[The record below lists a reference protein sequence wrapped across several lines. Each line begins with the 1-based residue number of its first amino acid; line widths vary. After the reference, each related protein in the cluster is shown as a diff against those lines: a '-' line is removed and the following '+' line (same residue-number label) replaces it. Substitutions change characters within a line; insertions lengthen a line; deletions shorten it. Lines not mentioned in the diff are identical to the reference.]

1 MKKVITLCL
10 IAAAVAAHGETW
22 YIDAAAA
29 KAHATA
35 KNKPF
40 AVPSVWTNAAGEK
53 ASTLLATDTLIVMD
67 GVQLNYSG
75 DMAAP
80 APLHLGAAGDGP
92 VAVLH
97 QSSGTLTADLFWH
110 NGQIETQQY
119 NKNGGISGTVTVDGS
134 EQGAAHVWC
143 YNKVQKTATYDMSWG
158 LSASLSGDAQQVV
171 QFLYAPGSITSEP
184 VPVQQLP
191 VTGDNVEWLGQ
202 FTVSS
207 YANFILG
214 HANAAGPA
222 SVPRTDAIVL
232 GDHARFAVPVGVTPN
247 AARGISITGTDVRFL
262 TQTYPYALSG
272 CGDCTDYTLNMPISG
287 MAGFAKTGSGRVAL
301 GGAYTAGEI
310 VVEEGTLEILGMA
323 SVAAA
328 TPILVK
334 SGAHLVSHISL
345 SKTALTVEEGGSF
358 ERVIDPFVVS
368 FDSEQ
373 MTTTPCVL
381 PDDIV
386 ELAQTIPFALSESIP
401 LPQHDAHKL
410 AVFTYDGADTLTP
423 QMFVNETDKTCGLP
437 KDEITVEGSV
447 GAQTVYLNTR
457 PVIVSRAK
465 IPSQTGVNINGTA
478 ETWSDMTTVHL
489 GADYLLTN
497 GWVTYNG
504 SANIP
509 FAGDSLTIAG
519 EDVNSKASVNLF
531 ETSTGE
537 AIVLYPPFTTVQS
550 NSGGRHHV
558 YDGKFFL
565 AGIYDSID
573 GFTFETTYQDPA
585 RQETGNY
592 RGSAELRADLT
603 GEGALFV
610 KANRVIGL
618 SCLTGDNGSY
628 RGRIVVTGHKNDMDN
643 GLFME
648 FGAAVNLGGELD
660 ELHMDALSLAQHAFL
675 YPTTNVTLSA
685 DVNRGMTVDNAGVF
699 CPDGVALTTYW
710 PLRLAGEFCKQGR
723 GTLRL
728 GGAIS
733 YGADGTESSGAMRV
747 TDGTLGVLSDAA
759 VAGLAITF
767 SNDVCLAVGPSLSR
781 GLTVAPVVQDAPD
794 GSGGRIRLTIDS
806 AAAMDA
812 KPDRIETVVATLPQG
827 SPDLTASVGAVERV
841 RGYGVPQLVKR
852 TVEIDSVTYDQY
864 VLEAVR
870 QGLILIFR

>member
-10 IAAAVAAHGETW
+10 IAAAIAAHGETW

-29 KAHATA
+29 NTHATA
-35 KNKPF
+35 KSKPF
-40 AVPSVWTNAAGEK
+40 SVPSVWTNAAGEK
-53 ASTLLATDTLIVMD
+53 ASALLATDTLIVMD

-75 DMAAP
+75 NMAAP
-80 APLHLGAAGDGP
+80 APLHLGTAGNG
-92 VAVLH
+92 AVGVIH
-97 QSSGTLTADLFWH
+97 QSSGTLTAELHWH
-110 NGQIETQQY
+110 NGQIESQQS
-119 NKNGGISGTVTVDGS
+119 KMSGGLAGTIEVDGS
-134 EQGAAHVWC
+134 EQGASHVWC
-143 YNKVQKTATYDMSWG
+143 YQKVQKTATYDEAWG
-158 LSASLSGDAQQVV
+158 ISGEMIGDAQQVV
-171 QFLYAPGSITSEP
+171 QFLYAPGSIKSEP

-191 VTGDNVEWLGQ
+191 VKGDNVEWLGQ

-207 YANFILG
+207 YANFILA

-262 TQTYPYALSG
+262 TRTYPLALSG
-272 CGDCTDYTLNMPISG
+272 CADCTDYTLNMPISG
-287 MAGFAKTGSGRVAL
+287 TEGFAKTGTGRVVL
-301 GGAYTAGEI
+301 GGAYTAGGI
-310 VVEEGTLEILGMA
+310 VVEEGTLEILGTA
-323 SVAAA
+323 TVAAA

-345 SKTALTVEEGGSF
+345 SKAALTVEEGGSF

-423 QMFVNETDKTCGLP
+423 QMFVNGTDKTCGLP

-457 PVIVSRAK
+457 PVIVSRAAIEYAK
-465 IPSQTGVNINGTA
+465 NVNINGTA
-478 ETWSDMTTVHL
+478 DTWSDNDTVHS
-489 GADYLLTN
+489 GADYLLTH
-497 GWVTYNG
+497 GYDSYNG
-504 SANIP
+504 SAYVA
-509 FAGDSLTIAG
+509 FAGDSLTLSG
-519 EDVNSKASVNLF
+519 EAFSSSASQNLF
-531 ETSTGE
+531 ETAAGQPL
-537 AIVLYPPFTTVQS
+537 VFYPPFSSIQAY
-550 NSGGRHHV
+550 SGGRRHV
-558 YDGKFFL
+558 YDGKIFL
-565 AGIYDSID
+565 AGDYDSED
-573 GFTFETTYQDPA
+573 GFVLETTYQDPA
-585 RQETGNY
+585 RRTGGTT
-592 RGSAELRADLT
+592 GSAEVRADLT
-603 GEGALFV
+603 GEGPLFITARRV
-610 KANRVIGL
+610 AGLNR
-618 SCLTGDNGSY
+618 LTGDNSGY
-628 RGRIVVTGHKNDMDN
+628 QGRLDIKGQSKDTDD
-643 GLFME
+643 GLFVE
-648 FGAAVNLGGELD
+648 FGAAENLGGELD

-675 YPTTNVTLSA
+675 YPTANAILPA
-685 DVNRGMTVDNAGVF
+685 DVNRGMIVNNAGVF

-710 PLRLAGEFCKQGR
+710 PLRLAGEFCKQGP

-733 YGADGTESSGAMRV
+733 YGADGTGSGGTMRV

-759 VAGLAITF
+759 VAGLAVTF

-781 GLTVAPVVQDAPD
+781 GLTVAPVVQDAAN

-806 AAAMDA
+806 AAAMDV

-827 SPDLTASVGAVERV
+827 SPDLTALVGSVERV

-870 QGLILIFR
+870 QGIVLIVR